1 MNSRSVSVV
10 IPFYNESQHVGRC
23 LERVLK
29 QTCVEEVLLVN
40 DGSVDNPHLSLTG
53 FMDDPRVRLIDHPV
67 NRGKGAALRTG
78 FAVVTSPIILTQDAD
93 LEQDPDDYEKLIAPI
108 LANELDVVFGTRF
121 PQRKRHANQQYV
133 HYLAN
138 RVLTWLSNLTTG
150 LNLPDMETGYKV
162 FRSEIISGITLRE
175 KRFGIEPE
183 ITAKISALKEKPRI
197 YEIGISYS
205 GRTYMEGKKI
215 NWRDGLLAIYCIIR
229 YNIFR

>member
-1 MNSRSVSVV
+1 VNSRSVSVV

-78 FAVVTSPIILTQDAD
+78 FAVATSPIILTQDAD

-150 LNLPDMETGYKV
+150 LNLTDMETGYKV
-162 FRSEIISGITLRE
+162 FRREILLELRIE
-175 KRFGIEPE
+175 EDRFGIEPE
-183 ITAKISALKEKPRI
+183 LTAKFARGEYRVGEVPVSYDPRTT
-197 YEIGISYS
+197 EA
-205 GRTYMEGKKI
+205 GKKI
-215 NWRDGLLAIYCIIR
+215 GWRDGIQTVRCIFR
-229 YNIFR
+229 YNR

>member
-10 IPFYNESQHVGRC
+10 IPFYNEGQHVGRC

-78 FAVVTSPIILTQDAD
+78 FAVATSPIILTQDAD

-150 LNLPDMETGYKV
+150 LNLTDMETGYKV
-162 FRSEIISGITLRE
+162 FRREILLELRIE
-175 KRFGIEPE
+175 EDRFGVEPE
-183 ITAKISALKEKPRI
+183 LTAKFARGEYRVGEVPVSYDPRTT
-197 YEIGISYS
+197 EA
-205 GRTYMEGKKI
+205 GKKI
-215 NWRDGLLAIYCIIR
+215 GWRDGIQTLRCIFR
-229 YNIFR
+229 YNM

>member
-10 IPFYNESQHVGRC
+10 IPFYNEGQHVGHC

-40 DGSVDNPHLSLTG
+40 DGSVDDPHLRLTD

-78 FAVVTSPIILTQDAD
+78 FAVATSSIILTQDAD
-93 LEQDPDDYEKLIAPI
+93 LEQDPDDYESLIAPI
-108 LANELDVVFGTRF
+108 LADELDVVYGTRF
-121 PQRKRHANQQYV
+121 PQRKRHADQQYV

-150 LNLPDMETGYKV
+150 LNLTDMETGYKV
-162 FRSEIISGITLRE
+162 FRREILLDLHIE
-175 KRFGIEPE
+175 EDRFGVEPE
-183 ITAKISALKEKPRI
+183 LTAKFASGGYRVGEVPVSYDPRTA
-197 YEIGISYS
+197 EA
-205 GRTYMEGKKI
+205 GKKI
-215 NWRDGLLAIYCIIR
+215 GWRDGIQTLRCIFR
-229 YNIFR
+229 YNT

>member
-78 FAVVTSPIILTQDAD
+78 FAVATSPIILTQDAD

-150 LNLPDMETGYKV
+150 LNLTDMETGYKV
-162 FRSEIISGITLRE
+162 FRREILLELRIE
-175 KRFGIEPE
+175 EDRFGIEPE
-183 ITAKISALKEKPRI
+183 LTAKFARGEYRVGEVPVSYDPRTT
-197 YEIGISYS
+197 EA
-205 GRTYMEGKKI
+205 GKKI
-215 NWRDGLLAIYCIIR
+215 GWRDGIQTVRCIFR
-229 YNIFR
+229 YNR